1 MGYSFTKLLWI
12 AVLFDLGGVE
22 LVANVAELAGGVGE
36 VVGNLASDSSEEG
49 DDDSPSYRIN

>member
-1 MGYSFTKLLWI
+1 
-12 AVLFDLGGVE
+12 VLFDLGGVE